1 MGWQFWAPRRLPGL
15 DRGEHHHH
23 CPLLPSW
30 GRRGPGHRPAPSPG
44 SAVLFSWGGAAGA
57 RARGRHAGTGRTA
70 RRSAST
76 SRPNTRRQA
85 GPAPGGLFRAAPLCP
100 LSLPR
105 MLPAGKGQPW
115 PPSPCLSPSP
125 NPIHL
130 PSPVLG
136 SSYPRQPPL
145 TPAPTSG
152 LPPLLQHPRGSPKW
166 RWQQAGI
173 RGHWSLAFL
182 HLSLH
187 PPRMP
192 QTLKQGPRLLPP
204 EGDQSNTLPGPPPA
218 NPHRACAVCE
228 VHCRALPEASAHVTA
243 PRPDETSR
251 WGHAECSASHRTQ
264 GSQDWN
270 SSFSGSNS
278 PVSPKV
284 QLSFL
289 WPGWADSCPVPQ
301 GLCINCCRKHASLA
315 FASLTSSLS
324 GHSSNG
330 TRGGLC

>member
-1 MGWQFWAPRRLPGL
+1 MSVHCSPSPGSRESGLRPQGGQVPSGGDRARGRFPGRGSQPGLQLTSLWGHWGRLGWQFWAPRRLPGL

-173 RGHWSLAFL
+173 
-182 HLSLH
+182 
-187 PPRMP
+187 
-192 QTLKQGPRLLPP
+192 
-204 EGDQSNTLPGPPPA
+204 
-218 NPHRACAVCE
+218 
-228 VHCRALPEASAHVTA
+228 
-243 PRPDETSR
+243 
-251 WGHAECSASHRTQ
+251 WGH
-264 GSQDWN
+264 
-270 SSFSGSNS
+270 
-278 PVSPKV
+278 
-284 QLSFL
+284 
-289 WPGWADSCPVPQ
+289 
-301 GLCINCCRKHASLA
+301 
-315 FASLTSSLS
+315 
-324 GHSSNG
+324 
-330 TRGGLC
+330 